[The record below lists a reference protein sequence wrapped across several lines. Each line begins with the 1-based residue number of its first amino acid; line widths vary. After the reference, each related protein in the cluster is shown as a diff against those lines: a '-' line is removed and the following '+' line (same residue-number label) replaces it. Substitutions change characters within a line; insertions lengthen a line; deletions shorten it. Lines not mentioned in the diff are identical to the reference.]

1 LKHRDD
7 LIRAA
12 AAAAAEEKGED
23 AEAAAAAADPSA
35 LLWAHVAHEIQV
47 PLQLDVRPQDTHT
60 VMHHMILFLLLLRHS
75 QTIHS
80 SNLCLNHFVFRC
92 LNKQRPCFTCCARDC
107 LR

>member
-35 LLWAHVAHEIQV
+35 LQWAHVAHEIQV
-47 PLQLDVRPQDTHT
+47 PLQLDVRPQ
-60 VMHHMILFLLLLRHS
+60 
-75 QTIHS
+75 
-80 SNLCLNHFVFRC
+80 
-92 LNKQRPCFTCCARDC
+92 
-107 LR
+107 